1 MRLSWAG
8 LTEAFDRLVPEG
20 SPRRKLLTIVAI
32 VLLFEGVSVVA
43 LFSYFGAPLGLLS
56 IAFGILLLMLLNPSK
71 GMRIWTDSSQTK
83 SPSLR
88 TAPGEDPPG
97 MRFVDA
103 IMNRIGNDYLV
114 MAIGAAI
121 IILVVVYNRLVSARP
136 DFGDM
141 DTLSMMF
148 GGMTMVYPFLRE
160 KFKVE
165 ATFSLLFLGLVVV
178 ILVIP
183 QAITSSHKT
192 TGLSIGNWYVEYM
205 LAGPFAG
212 MLNLVGIPASSAQS
226 MVTLQFADGS
236 THTLSISAYCA
247 GLYSFSIFLAA
258 FFSFV
263 LVFERLRPKM
273 LVLILCLGLAV
284 AFLGNLFRMV
294 IIGVIGYYRGLD
306 ALLWAHANVGWI
318 LFLSWSAVFW
328 YLLLGYVSRHSE
340 SAEDVREG

>member
-1 MRLSWAG
+1 MRLSWEG

-32 VLLFEGVSVVA
+32 VLLFEGVSVLA
-43 LFSYFGAPLGLLS
+43 LFSYLGAPLGLFS
-56 IAFGILLLMLLNPSK
+56 IAFGILLLMLLNSSK
-71 GMRIWTDSSQTK
+71 GMRIRADSSQTMA
-83 SPSLR
+83 PSLR
-88 TAPGEDPPG
+88 TAPGEAPPG
-97 MRFVDA
+97 IRFVDA
-103 IMNRIGNDYLV
+103 IVNRIGSDYLV
-114 MAIGAAI
+114 MAIGAAM
-121 IILVVVYNRLVSARP
+121 IILVIVYNRLVSVRP

-141 DTLSMMF
+141 DILSMMF
-148 GGMTMVYPFLRE
+148 GGMVMVYPFLRE

-183 QAITSSHKT
+183 QAITSFHKT
-192 TGLSIGNWYVEYM
+192 TGSSIGNWYVEYM
-205 LAGPFAG
+205 LAGPFAWI
-212 MLNLVGIPASSAQS
+212 LNLVGIPASSAQS

-236 THTLSISAYCA
+236 TQTLSISAYCA

-273 LVLILCLGLAV
+273 LVFVLGLGLAV

-294 IIGVIGYYRGLD
+294 IIGVVGYYRGLD

-318 LFLSWSAVFW
+318 IFLSWSAVFW

-340 SAEDVREG
+340 SAEDAGEG